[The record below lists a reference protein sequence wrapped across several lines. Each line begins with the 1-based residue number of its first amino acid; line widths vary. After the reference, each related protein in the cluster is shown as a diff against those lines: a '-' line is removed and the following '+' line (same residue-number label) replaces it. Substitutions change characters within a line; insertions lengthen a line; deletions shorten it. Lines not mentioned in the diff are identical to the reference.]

1 MPAKGG
7 PGEPT
12 LGICAWP
19 VVGLRCCGRCERVS
33 CASRGPQQPHLQ
45 HGAAVSANDATGLR
59 FSYLSAFARGSP
71 VDTHDVRRPCPCGT
85 RLRPEHVLGRDCHR
99 LTHGHNRGVTRP
111 GMLSQSLRPYRK
123 RLVSSLTA
131 LGLLTKTRIK
141 KCRRLPP
148 ITLRHPIRLLSTL
161 GQTQLI
167 KVPLKHGDDAG
178 GPGRSHRILSFGC
191 PPLLVSSTVGS
202 SLFTQARVYTA
213 QSHF

>member
-85 RLRPEHVLGRDCHR
+85 RLRPELVLGRDCHR

-141 KCRRLPP
+141 N
-148 ITLRHPIRLLSTL
+148 
-161 GQTQLI
+161 
-167 KVPLKHGDDAG
+167 
-178 GPGRSHRILSFGC
+178 
-191 PPLLVSSTVGS
+191 VG
-202 SLFTQARVYTA
+202 VYRP
-213 QSHF
+213 

>member
-1 MPAKGG
+1 MGVLAGGNEFGPQEYCHGASRWVPLGVLPTKSRWSKLIWQFGDALRALPAKGG
-7 PGEPT
+7 AGERT
-12 LGICAWP
+12 LGVCAWP
-19 VVGLRCCGRCERVS
+19 GVGLRCCGRCERVS

-141 KCRRLPP
+141 N
-148 ITLRHPIRLLSTL
+148 
-161 GQTQLI
+161 
-167 KVPLKHGDDAG
+167 
-178 GPGRSHRILSFGC
+178 
-191 PPLLVSSTVGS
+191 VG
-202 SLFTQARVYTA
+202 VYRP
-213 QSHF
+213 

>member
-1 MPAKGG
+1 MGVLAGGNEFGPQEYCHGLSRRVPLGVLPTKSRWSKLIWQFGDALRALPAKGG
-7 PGEPT
+7 AGERT
-12 LGICAWP
+12 LGVCAWP
-19 VVGLRCCGRCERVS
+19 GVGLRCCGRCERVS

-85 RLRPEHVLGRDCHR
+85 RLRPELVLGRDCHR

-141 KCRRLPP
+141 N
-148 ITLRHPIRLLSTL
+148 
-161 GQTQLI
+161 
-167 KVPLKHGDDAG
+167 
-178 GPGRSHRILSFGC
+178 
-191 PPLLVSSTVGS
+191 VG
-202 SLFTQARVYTA
+202 VYRP
-213 QSHF
+213 

>member
-1 MPAKGG
+1 MVNLA
-7 PGEPT
+7 T
-12 LGICAWP
+12 LP
-19 VVGLRCCGRCERVS
+19 EETLSGLCQLKAGRESAHWASARGLASVCDAADAANASV

-85 RLRPEHVLGRDCHR
+85 RLRPELVLGRDCHR

-141 KCRRLPP
+141 N
-148 ITLRHPIRLLSTL
+148 
-161 GQTQLI
+161 
-167 KVPLKHGDDAG
+167 
-178 GPGRSHRILSFGC
+178 
-191 PPLLVSSTVGS
+191 VG
-202 SLFTQARVYTA
+202 VYRP
-213 QSHF
+213 

>member
-1 MPAKGG
+1 LPAKGG
-7 PGEPT
+7 AGERT
-12 LGICAWP
+12 LGVCAWP
-19 VVGLRCCGRCERVS
+19 GVGLRCCGRCERVS

-141 KCRRLPP
+141 N
-148 ITLRHPIRLLSTL
+148 
-161 GQTQLI
+161 
-167 KVPLKHGDDAG
+167 
-178 GPGRSHRILSFGC
+178 
-191 PPLLVSSTVGS
+191 VG
-202 SLFTQARVYTA
+202 VYRP
-213 QSHF
+213 

>member
-1 MPAKGG
+1 MGVLAGGNEFGPQEYCHGLSRRVPLGVLPTKSRWSKLIWQFGDALRALPAKGG
-7 PGEPT
+7 AGERT
-12 LGICAWP
+12 LGVCAWP
-19 VVGLRCCGRCERVS
+19 GVGLRCCGRCERVS

-111 GMLSQSLRPYRK
+111 GILSQSLRPYRK

-141 KCRRLPP
+141 N
-148 ITLRHPIRLLSTL
+148 
-161 GQTQLI
+161 
-167 KVPLKHGDDAG
+167 
-178 GPGRSHRILSFGC
+178 
-191 PPLLVSSTVGS
+191 VG
-202 SLFTQARVYTA
+202 VYRP
-213 QSHF
+213 